1 MQRPDLNPASSIE
14 LMKKNTKTEKVLDV
28 AFELLKSAGD
38 HGVTMRQVASTA
50 GMSLSNVQYYYKTK
64 DELLKALA
72 DRYFNTC
79 LEELKSVK
87 PVESR
92 ATLEE
97 DLERLLVLF
106 LQHGIEVT
114 EMCCV
119 FREYWAIST
128 RNEEISNHIDQYYKE
143 MVKILSDK
151 LSPAAKSEE
160 GLTKAVSFFIP
171 YVEGYSITANAMPNN
186 IQSITE
192 SLIVIIS
199 DLLNH

>member
-1 MQRPDLNPASSIE
+1 
-14 LMKKNTKTEKVLDV
+14 MKKNTKTEKVLDV

-50 GMSLSNVQYYYKTK
+50 GMSLSNVQYYYKNK

-79 LEELKSVK
+79 LEELKE
-87 PVESR
+87 VESIKSR
-92 ATLEE
+92 DTIDD
-97 DLERLLVLF
+97 DLERLLELF
-106 LQHGIEVT
+106 LRHGIEVT

-128 RNEEISNHIDQYYKE
+128 RNEEINDHINQYYEE
-143 MVKILSDK
+143 MVKILSSK
-151 LSPAAKSEE
+151 LRPVAKSEE
-160 GLTKAVSFFIP
+160 GLTKAVSFLIP
-171 YVEGYSITANAMPNN
+171 YVEGYSITAKALPSS

-192 SLIVIIS
+192 SLKFIIS
-199 DLLNH
+199 DLLDD